1 MWHTLSVLVE
11 NKPGVLA
18 RVAGLF
24 SARGYNIES
33 LTVGETEDSQISRMT
48 IVVSGED
55 AVLEQ
60 ISKQTNKLIDVI
72 GVLDLTGKAHLER
85 ELCLIKVKSET
96 QARDEIFQA
105 VNIFRAKVVDVNAR
119 TFTVELTGSQE
130 KNNALIELLKPFG
143 IVELVRTGA
152 VAISRGPEK
161 AYVDSEK
168 EKQG

>member
-1 MWHTLSVLVE
+1 MRHTLSVLVE

-33 LTVGETEDSQISRMT
+33 LTVGETEEAQISRMT

-60 ISKQTNKLIDVI
+60 ISKQTNKLIDVVR
-72 GVLDLTGKAHLER
+72 VLDLTSQAHLER
-85 ELCLIKVKSET
+85 ELCLIKVKAES
-96 QARDEIFQA
+96 ASRDEIFQV

-119 TFTVELTGSQE
+119 TFTVELTGSAE

-143 IVELVRTGA
+143 IIELVRTGA
-152 VAISRGPEK
+152 VALTRGPEK
-161 AYVDSEK
+161 AYVADEGNK
-168 EKQG
+168 V